1 LKMDSTET
9 KISIKNPDMPLDFK
23 NPDEKESA

>member
-1 LKMDSTET
+1 MDSTQT
-9 KISIKNPDMPLDFK
+9 KISIKNPLIPLDLK